1 MSATSPSAENR
12 RRVQRTQ
19 PIRLARLLDAETQIG
34 YQKALQEVTSASEAG
49 RLPDRLDDHGLDLAL
64 RILMQQDYAMWS
76 PLAAGHPWPDVYQ
89 PLTHALPGAQSK
101 RARDALE
108 KAHLAGALEAA
119 EDGEFHPDEVL
130 HAYDEEDDDGEDY
143 EEDEDG
149 FEGME
154 PETAQGGPEDPA
166 EPGDET
172 LDIAPGPQKDAE
184 IAARWWL
191 EQLAEDG
198 ILPRYRMPDPYP
210 GRAEVP
216 LDAALDTMRATADV
230 DGYED
235 ELRRIVAAEPR
246 DVDAY
251 AHLGSLALQR
261 HDGDFG
267 DLISY
272 VGPTAA
278 ERRRFLKEALAW
290 YEAAVAVGEACLPM
304 IFHGRLPW
312 SEMDNRPFLRAVHG
326 LALTLWRLG
335 RFNSAE
341 RVLVTMLY
349 LNPNDNQGARD
360 VLADVRAHRRWHP
373 GITEDDDQRIRND
386 VLIVARRPVHTRPGS
401 LRTLLTGVVP
411 PAPETVA
418 EVVRRAAAEALG
430 AAWDG
435 RSSHIVVGHPR
446 TGIKVT
452 VVARQQRGRSL
463 TPDEYWWDAHQAGGE
478 MDGPVLFTLVADRG
492 YIAVAQL
499 LRADQLAAYRAADLP
514 RRDHTA
520 FTTTFIHGDTRYGTD
535 IATLVDHALDDLPA
549 RPGSWR

>member
-1 MSATSPSAENR
+1 M
-12 RRVQRTQ
+12 
-19 PIRLARLLDAETQIG
+19 
-34 YQKALQEVTSASEAG
+34 
-49 RLPDRLDDHGLDLAL
+49 
-64 RILMQQDYAMWS
+64 
-76 PLAAGHPWPDVYQ
+76 
-89 PLTHALPGAQSK
+89 THALPGARSK

-108 KAHLAGALEAA
+108 KAHLAGPLEVV
-119 EDGEFHPDEVL
+119 EDGDFHPDEVL
-130 HAYDEEDDDGEDY
+130 HAYDDED
-143 EEDEDG
+143 DEDG
-149 FEGME
+149 LGTE
-154 PETAQGGPEDPA
+154 PETAHGGKEDPA
-166 EPGDET
+166 EPDDED

-198 ILPRYRMPDPYP
+198 MLPRYRMPDPYP

-216 LDAALDTMRATADV
+216 LDAALDTMRATVDL
-230 DGYED
+230 DGYEG

-272 VGPTAA
+272 VGPTEA

-290 YEAAVAVGEACLPM
+290 YEAAVAVGEASLPM

-312 SEMDNRPFLRAVHG
+312 SETDNRPFLRAVHG

-341 RVLVTMLY
+341 RLLVTLLY
-349 LNPNDNQGARD
+349 LNPNDNQGARE

-373 GITEDDDQRIRND
+373 GITETDDQRIRNA

-401 LRTLLTGVVP
+401 LRTLLTGTVQ
-411 PAPETVA
+411 PAPETVDD
-418 EVVRRAAAEALG
+418 VVRRAAAEALG
-430 AAWDG
+430 ATWDG
-435 RSSHIVVGHPR
+435 RSPHIVVGHPR
-446 TGIKVT
+446 TGIRVT
-452 VVARQQRGRSL
+452 IVARHQHGRTL
-463 TPDEYWWDAHQAGGE
+463 TPDEYWWDAHHADGE
-478 MDGPVLFTLVADRG
+478 MDGPVLLTLVADRG

-499 LRADQLAAYRAADLP
+499 LRADQLAAYRTADLP
-514 RRDHTA
+514 RREQTA
-520 FTTTFIHGDTRYGTD
+520 FTTTFIHGGTQYGTD
-535 IATLVDHALDDLPA
+535 IATRIDHALDDLPA
-549 RPGSWR
+549 QPGSWR